1 MTRAAVAA
9 FYVALA
15 LTLGLVYT
23 WEWAAVIV
31 LAGIVPGIAVF
42 YGAAYGGEF
51 IAELSRRRWDDGRG
65 GTR

>member
-1 MTRAAVAA
+1 MARAAVGA
-9 FYVALA
+9 FYLVLA

-23 WEWAAVIV
+23 WEWAAVIL
-31 LAGIVPGIAVF
+31 LAGVVPGVAVF

>member
-1 MTRAAVAA
+1 MARVAVAA

-15 LTLGLVYT
+15 LTLGVVYA
-23 WEWAAVIV
+23 WEWGAVIL
-31 LAGIVPGIAVF
+31 LAGVIPGVAVF
-42 YGAAYGGEF
+42 YGAAYVGEF

>member
-1 MTRAAVAA
+1 V
-9 FYVALA
+9 LA
-15 LTLGLVYT
+15 LTLGIVYG
-23 WEWAAVIV
+23 WEWAAWIILVGVI
-31 LAGIVPGIAVF
+31 PGAAVF

>member
-1 MTRAAVAA
+1 MTVAA
-9 FYVALA
+9 FYLVLA

-31 LAGIVPGIAVF
+31 LAGIVPGVAVF
-42 YGAAYGGEF
+42 WGAAYGGEF

-65 GTR
+65 GTRTRY

>member
-1 MTRAAVAA
+1 MVRAVVGA
-9 FYVALA
+9 FYLVLT
-15 LTLGLVYT
+15 LTLGVVYA
-23 WEWAAVIV
+23 WEWAAVIL
-31 LAGIVPGIAVF
+31 LAGVVPGVAVF

>member
-1 MTRAAVAA
+1 MVRAAVGA
-9 FYVALA
+9 FYLVLA
-15 LTLGLVYT
+15 LTLGVVYA
-23 WEWAAVIV
+23 WEWAAVILLTGV
-31 LAGIVPGIAVF
+31 VPGVAVF